1 MPSVEQVDLSERLK
15 DSDEQVLEDILKQIG
30 PQIRAV
36 LLRKYRGTL
45 SEADLE
51 DALSLGLY
59 RLWNSRDRFDQS
71 KSSLKV
77 WLFRIVENAARDIL
91 RVGWH
96 KAKTLEVNGHA
107 GILDRAVQPVKIE
120 TSETTEDARPP
131 TALQMALREVL
142 ASLSEA
148 QRTIVM
154 ADAASRDGTAN
165 NQWLSEE
172 LGLAASS
179 VRVYRRRALE
189 KIRKELRKRGH
200 DVP

>member
-1 MPSVEQVDLSERLK
+1 MPSVEQVEFSQRLK
-15 DSDEQVLEDILKQIG
+15 DNDEQVLEDILRQVG
-30 PQIRAV
+30 PGVRAV
-36 LLRKYRGTL
+36 LLKKYYGVL
-45 SEADLE
+45 GEADLE

-59 RLWNSRDRFDQS
+59 RLWKSRARFDET
-71 KSSLKV
+71 KSSLRV
-77 WLFRIVENAARDIL
+77 WFFRIVENAARDIL
-91 RVGWH
+91 RIGWH
-96 KAKTLEVNGHA
+96 KAKALEVNGHA
-107 GILDRAVQPVKIE
+107 LGLDAFAQPEPDQPPDVEK
-120 TSETTEDARPP
+120 PP

-172 LGLAASS
+172 LGLAPSS

-189 KIRKELRKRGH
+189 KIRKELRSRGH